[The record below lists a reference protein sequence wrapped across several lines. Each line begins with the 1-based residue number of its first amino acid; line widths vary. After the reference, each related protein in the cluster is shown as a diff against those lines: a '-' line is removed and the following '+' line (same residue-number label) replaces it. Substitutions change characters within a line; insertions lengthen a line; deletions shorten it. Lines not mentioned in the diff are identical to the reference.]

1 MLSHGFIEC
10 SYLEDVVLDVADLY
24 VFAGLSTVRTVQRQ
38 QSFEPDLRANSCVK
52 IKSTAE
58 TRVTR

>member
-1 MLSHGFIEC
+1 MTGSSSV
-10 SYLEDVVLDVADLY
+10 SYLEDVVLDVADLD
-24 VFAGLSTVRTVQRQ
+24 VFAGLRAVRPIQRQ
-38 QSFEPDLRANSCVK
+38 QSFEPDPRANSCVK